1 MESGVSGGRRER
13 FKSLLSPA
21 VSDLRQADWDRSFGF
36 FSMGLF
42 SLRAKPETDYGT
54 GVLKVRLF
62 TGKTHQIRAHL
73 AYLGS
78 PIVGDGKYGDN
89 AFNRSHGAKELQL
102 ASSELTLRFNK
113 DDFLYYLN
121 GKTFTRGKGV

>member
-73 AYLGS
+73 AHIGC
-78 PIVGDGKYGDN
+78 PVVGDGKYGDA
-89 AFNRSHGAKELQL
+89 AFNASHGAKNMRLT
-102 ASSELTLRFNK
+102 SSSLTLYFK
-113 DDFLYYLN
+113 KGDFLRYLD
-121 GKTFTRGKGV
+121 GKTFTVKGDF